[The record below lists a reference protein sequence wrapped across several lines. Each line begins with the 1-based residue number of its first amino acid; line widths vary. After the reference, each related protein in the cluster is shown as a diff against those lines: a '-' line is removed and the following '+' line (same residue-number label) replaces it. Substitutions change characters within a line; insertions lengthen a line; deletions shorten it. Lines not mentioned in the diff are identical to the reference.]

1 MLKSTL
7 TAFVVLATLTACV
20 DNQAGLALD
29 QLRNVGATGD
39 IYQSN
44 LASGY
49 RDYAEERANANDGVA
64 ARYFAE
70 KGLLVAQGRDVKPE
84 YPSQMALSAE
94 TFDDLVANRDKLLPA
109 LNASRST
116 QPEMAASAMVAY
128 DRWVMIEEQ
137 KTDLAAAEDARSN
150 FSEILAKL
158 SEAHTATV
166 ADVPTTTI
174 PKAAKPAPL
183 PEPTYAQDDMTTAA
197 PADVKPTTTTA
208 HPKTVAAKAKSGVL
222 YFPLD
227 SDVLGDS
234 AQSALADLT
243 REVKQAKAT
252 ISVNGHA
259 DRLGSEDYNMD
270 LSERRARF
278 VVDALRAAG
287 VPSSMLK
294 YFAYGESDPAIPTAD
309 DVGEPKNRRVEVFIE

>member
-7 TAFVVLATLTACV
+7 AAFVVLATLTACA
-20 DNQAGLALD
+20 DNQASKALE
-29 QLRNVGATGD
+29 QLRSAVDTGEP
-39 IYQSN
+39 YQTA
-44 LASGY
+44 LAGGY
-49 RDYAEERANANDGVA
+49 REYAEERAAAQDNVA

-70 KGLLVAQGRDVKPE
+70 KGLLTAQGRGVLPE

-94 TFDDLVANRDKLLPA
+94 TFDELVAAREKLLPA
-109 LNASRST
+109 LAASRST

-128 DRWVMIEEQ
+128 DRWVMLEEQ
-137 KTDLAAAEDARSN
+137 KTNLAGAEEARTN
-150 FSEILAKL
+150 FTAILAKL
-158 SEAHTATV
+158 SEAHVATV

-174 PKAAKPAPL
+174 P
-183 PEPTYAQDDMTTAA
+183 Q
-197 PADVKPTTTTA
+197 
-208 HPKTVAAKAKSGVL
+208 TVAAPLATSTGQPARAIGEKTKSGVL

-234 AQSALADLT
+234 AQGALAELT
-243 REVKQAKAT
+243 REVKGQARAT

-278 VVDALRAAG
+278 VVDALRNAG
-287 VPSSMLK
+287 VPPSMLK
-294 YFAYGESDPAIPTAD
+294 YFAYGESDPAVPTAD
-309 DVGEPKNRRVEVFIE
+309 DVGEPKNRRVEIFVE